1 MAVTPTLDEVLRDP
15 PRPHEQDGNYVS
27 MALPGD
33 ALRFIHRHLDGSGA
47 SLETGC
53 GCSTVVF
60 AMTGA
65 RHTVV
70 APLSSEFD
78 ALRDYCAERGIATD
92 RVEFVVGPS
101 QSVLPALDT
110 GPLDLVLI
118 DGCHG
123 FPAPYLDW
131 FHTAGALRIGGHLVV
146 DDTWIWSCQIL
157 RDFLAAQPEWELV
170 AEYADRTAVFRK
182 LAHGA
187 ELLDWNDQPL
197 VATAGRRKIIDGKLR
212 YRTRFRH
219 TPVGRALGD
228 LRRGDFKT
236 LGRKIRNRLFPRG

>member
-1 MAVTPTLDEVLRDP
+1 MVAAPSLEDVLRDP
-15 PRPHEQDGNYVS
+15 PRPHEQDGRYVS
-27 MALPGD
+27 MLLPGD
-33 ALRFIHRHLDGSGA
+33 ALRFIHRQLDGSGA

-65 RHTVV
+65 RHTVI
-70 APLSSEFD
+70 APLRSEFD
-78 ALRDYCAERGIATD
+78 VLREYCAARAISTERVD
-92 RVEFVVGPS
+92 FVAGPS
-101 QSVLPALDT
+101 QTILPGLDT

-131 FHTAGALRIGGHLVV
+131 FYTAGALRIGGYLIV

-170 AEYADRTAVFRK
+170 EEYRDRTAVFRK

-187 ELLDWNDQPL
+187 ELLDWNEQPL
-197 VATAGRRKIIDGKLR
+197 VATAGRRKIIDGELR
-212 YRTRFRH
+212 YRTPFRH
-219 TPVGRALGD
+219 TPLGRAFGD
-228 LRRGDFKT
+228 LRRGDFRSLT
-236 LGRKIRNRLFPRG
+236 RKVRNRLFPRG